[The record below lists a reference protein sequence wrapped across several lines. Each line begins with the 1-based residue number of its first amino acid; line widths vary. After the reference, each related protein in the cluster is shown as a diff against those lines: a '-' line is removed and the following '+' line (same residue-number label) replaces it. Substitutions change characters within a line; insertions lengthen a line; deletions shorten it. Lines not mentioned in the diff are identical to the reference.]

1 MMDEVHT
8 TFKRTA
14 IAVLVNVAA
23 CIYQLQLALM
33 DMQLVTKLYTEL

>member
-1 MMDEVHT
+1 MMDELHS

-14 IAVLVNVAA
+14 IAMLVNVAA

-33 DMQLVTKLYTEL
+33 YMQLVYTEL